1 MAKKG
6 GLGKGLDALFMDN
19 SLPSQSSTEL
29 SMDQIV
35 PDRNQPRK
43 WFEDEALQELAA
55 SIRQHGVLQPLL
67 VRPVEEGYQIVAGE
81 RRWRAARL
89 AGLQTIP
96 VNIREMDDAQAM
108 SIALVENLQRE
119 DLNPIEEA
127 EGYKRLSESTGWTQ
141 EEIAKQVGRSRP
153 AVANALRLLSLPQ
166 EVVQMVRDG
175 KLSTGH
181 AKALLSIA
189 DDKTRINVARL
200 VVDKGLSVREAE
212 KLAQQPERQVKF
224 TLPKT
229 KDTVASEV
237 EVALQ
242 NELGV
247 EVDVKYK
254 AGKGKLVLNFYS
266 KEQLFDFANRLGR
279 KEQNYD

>member
-55 SIRQHGVLQPLL
+55 SIREHGVLQPLL

>member
-55 SIRQHGVLQPLL
+55 SIREHGVLQPLL
-67 VRPVEEGYQIVAGE
+67 VRPVEDGYQIVAGE